1 MHRGQLEHLIRA
13 ACMIIDETEV
23 VVDGSQAILVGVV
36 PDSRIL
42 RQSMEADML
51 SLKDPTHAELIDG
64 AIGELSMFHETFGY
78 YAHGIGLE
86 ALTLAEDGQDRLVVF
101 DSGGTR
107 GNRGLCLSVTDVMFS
122 KLVAGR
128 DKDRLYVR
136 EALRLKLVDRESV
149 GELIGLTGETAFRE
163 TLCQRMERWCT
174 AD

>member
-1 MHRGQLEHLIRA
+1 
-13 ACMIIDETEV
+13 MIIDETEV

-136 EALRLKLVDRESV
+136 
-149 GELIGLTGETAFRE
+149 
-163 TLCQRMERWCT
+163 
-174 AD
+174 